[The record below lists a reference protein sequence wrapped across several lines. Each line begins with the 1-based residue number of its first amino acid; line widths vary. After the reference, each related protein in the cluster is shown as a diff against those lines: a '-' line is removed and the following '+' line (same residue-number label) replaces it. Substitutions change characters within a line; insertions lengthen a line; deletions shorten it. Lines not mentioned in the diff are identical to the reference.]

1 MKVVEAKNIHKSF
14 GKLEVLKG
22 IDLTVNKGEVVSIL
36 GPSGSGKSTFLRSLI
51 NLESV
56 DKGNITIC
64 STPVVIDG
72 EYQYNSET
80 IAAYRKL
87 GMVFQN
93 FNLFPHK
100 TVLQNIVMSQRI
112 VNKTEKNAATDK
124 AMHLLGKVN
133 LIDKMDYYP
142 CQLSGGQQ
150 QRVAIA
156 RALAMNPAAVL
167 FDEPTSALDPLLT
180 QDILK
185 VIREL
190 ADQHLT
196 MIIVTHEIEFARNV
210 SDRIIFMSGGI
221 ICEEGAPDI
230 IDHPQTETFREFLSK

>member
-1 MKVVEAKNIHKSF
+1 MKVIEAKNIHKSF

-22 IDLTVNKGEVVSIL
+22 INLTVNKGEVVSIL
-36 GPSGSGKSTFLRSLI
+36 GQSGSGKSTFLRSLI
-51 NLESV
+51 NLESI
-56 DKGNITIC
+56 DNGSITIC
-64 STPVVIDG
+64 GTPVVITG
-72 EYQYNSET
+72 EYQINEET
-80 IAAYRKL
+80 TAAYRKL

-112 VNKTEKNAATDK
+112 VNKTEKSVATDK
-124 AMHLLGKVN
+124 AMALLGKVN
-133 LIDKMDYYP
+133 LIDKKDYYP

-180 QDILK
+180 SDILK

-190 ADQHLT
+190 AEQHLT
-196 MIIVTHEIEFARNV
+196 MIIVTHEMEFARNV
-210 SDRIIFMSGGI
+210 SDRIIFMANGI
-221 ICEEGAPDI
+221 ICEEGTADI
-230 IDHPQTETFREFLSK
+230 IDHPQTQTFQEFLNK